1 MPIALANGIK
11 QFETD
16 YHKLPSPSGPT
27 PQAGDR
33 DTDSA
38 PSHSFIAILSGK
50 EDPSPEAQNQR
61 HTDYLEGI
69 KPAKTPRKP
78 GADYG
83 WVDGLISAPAT
94 GAYGVVDSYGKPY
107 RIRLD
112 TNHDD
117 TLINPNPQEAAAGR
131 PTLNARVLVWSAGQ
145 DGDWNTW
152 DDNLTRLGGFGARA
166 AGSGQRAAPT
176 ARNMTAWGFNPR
188 KTSQPT
194 PVSANGAFHQG
205 QFGWR

>member
-1 MPIALANGIK
+1 MAEALAEAITR
-11 QFETD
+11 FDAD
-16 YHKLPSPSGPT
+16 YHKLPVPSGPA
-27 PQAGDR
+27 PQGGDR

-50 EDPSPEAQNQR
+50 EDPSAEAQNPK

-69 KPAKTPRKP
+69 LPAKKSR
-78 GADYG
+78 GRDYG
-83 WVDGLISAPAT
+83 WANGLISDPAT

-112 TNHDD
+112 TNHDE
-117 TLINPNPQEAAAGR
+117 TLTNPNPQQAAEGS
-131 PTLNARVLVWSAGQ
+131 PTRKPRVLVWSAGI
-145 DGDWNTW
+145 DGAWNTW

-166 AGSGQRAAPT
+166 AGSRQRAAPT

-194 PVSANGAFHQG
+194 PVSANGAFHLG
-205 QFGWR
+205 QFGGR